1 MVNSTRMPG
10 VRVSGSGIT
19 FGRHIA
25 YRRTELG
32 WTQLRLAAE
41 VDRSEDWVSQVERDV
56 QQVKD
61 LTLLRRLASAL
72 GLELDTLTELP
83 QPAADRPRSR
93 RRASPSDTLTST
105 RAAEEDDVRRRPF
118 MALAVLT

>member
-1 MVNSTRMPG
+1 MSG
-10 VRVSGSGIT
+10 VRVGGSGIT
-19 FGRHIA
+19 FGRRIA

-83 QPAADRPRSR
+83 QPAPPTARDHADAPPPPIR
-93 RRASPSDTLTST
+93 
-105 RAAEEDDVRRRPF
+105 
-118 MALAVLT
+118 